1 MNMDDLKL
9 SDLKE
14 EHRMVA
20 ELIGLESYMELCRT
34 FGGTVICIPDHYHL
48 YINYYKRKIL
58 ADKKHSNKELAK
70 LYPVSVSTIYNIR
83 KNADDCTSKD
93 LTDKFIIQ
101 DLDSHLR
108 DIAEAIGFEM
118 LLALC
123 KTYAACPLYIPTVK
137 DMTRKYVERKIIEN
151 KEIFSKQELARIY
164 GVSLSSVYNVLRKQ
178 EK

>member
-1 MNMDDLKL
+1 MDDLKL

-14 EHRMVA
+14 EHKAIA
-20 ELIGLESYMELCRT
+20 ELIGLEAYMELCRT

-83 KNADDCTSKD
+83 RNADNCSSKNME
-93 LTDKFIIQ
+93 DKFIIQ

-108 DIAEAIGFEM
+108 DIAELIGFETF
-118 LLALC
+118 LVLC
-123 KTYAACPLYIPTVK
+123 KTYEACPLYIPTVK
-137 DMTRKYVERKIIEN
+137 DMTMKYIERKIIEN
-151 KEIFSKQELARIY
+151 KDFFSKQELARIY
-164 GVSLSSVYNVLRKQ
+164 GVSQSTVYNVLRKQ